1 MKLLLISLDN
11 QRMGF
16 MGALVAVIDKRGE
29 NAVEKALTMLKTL
42 RHRFDHSY
50 GVATEN
56 AVFIA
61 KADKRIQN
69 DITKASATIGYGLCK
84 TKPED
89 QPQPVLRENFAL
101 AFEGRFFPLKEPSD
115 LEFAVRFLEENP
127 KKKSKEI
134 IEKIDGSYNFVTL
147 HKNRI
152 FAGRNPFGTR
162 PLYYGENKEVLAL
175 ASEMKAL
182 WKLGIENVQSVPPGT
197 LAVISRQGCVFEKI
211 KDFPEPVEAKINE
224 DEAVRRLQS
233 LLLES
238 LHERI
243 EDLSKVAV
251 AFSGG
256 VDSGTVAYLTRKC
269 NVEPQLICVGLE
281 GRRELQEALS
291 LADELDL
298 PIHTRILSE
307 EEVERIIPKVLWL
320 IEEPNPVKLSI
331 AIPFF
336 FTAETAKMLG
346 FNVLLA
352 GQGSDELFGGYK
364 RYLQFYAEKGEKALH
379 KLLYKDFLECYR
391 NNFERDEKVCA
402 FNKVELRFP
411 FVDWELANYVLQLP
425 LKFKISS
432 EKDPLR
438 KLILRKAMEKMGLPK
453 SIAYK
458 PKKAVQYATGVNALL
473 KRIAKRKGLSL
484 QEYVKQVFKEVYS
497 RREDYEENRN
507 YL

>member
-1 MKLLLISLDN
+1 
-11 QRMGF
+11 
-16 MGALVAVIDKRGE
+16 MGALVAVIDKREE

-84 TKPED
+84 TKLED

-115 LEFAVRFLEENP
+115 LEFAVRFLEEKP

-134 IEKIDGSYNFVTL
+134 IEKIDGSYNFVIL

-152 FAGRNPFGTR
+152 FAGRDPFGTR

-256 VDSGTVAYLTRKC
+256 VDSGTVAFLTRKC

-281 GRRELQEALS
+281 GKKELQEALS
-291 LADELDL
+291 LADELDS
-298 PIHTRILSE
+298 PIHVRVLSE

-336 FTAETAKMLG
+336 FTAETAKTLG
-346 FNVLLA
+346 FNVILA

-364 RYLQFYAEKGEKALH
+364 RYLQFYAEKGGKA
-379 KLLYKDFLECYR
+379 
-391 NNFERDEKVCA
+391 
-402 FNKVELRFP
+402 
-411 FVDWELANYVLQLP
+411 
-425 LKFKISS
+425 
-432 EKDPLR
+432 
-438 KLILRKAMEKMGLPK
+438 
-453 SIAYK
+453 
-458 PKKAVQYATGVNALL
+458 
-473 KRIAKRKGLSL
+473 
-484 QEYVKQVFKEVYS
+484 
-497 RREDYEENRN
+497 
-507 YL
+507 